1 MSILQKLWPST
12 LNPYVSNVNAKF
24 PLFCL
29 IYLIYLFVSHDR
41 VILILSYN
49 RVLLSYNLMV
59 STMCIQS
66 VFQKIIT
73 SDSNKQPI
81 YPENL
86 FYIHVIR
93 YLHAVKHIVRG
104 SSIQTSIVLLDSEGK
119 CFGIMM
125 PRQTILY
132 IILSCY
138 IIQYFDCYTIVV

>member
-1 MSILQKLWPST
+1 
-12 LNPYVSNVNAKF
+12 
-24 PLFCL
+24 
-29 IYLIYLFVSHDR
+29 
-41 VILILSYN
+41 
-49 RVLLSYNLMV
+49 
-59 STMCIQS
+59 MCIQS

-125 PRQTILY
+125 NITYKL
-132 IILSCY
+132 
-138 IIQYFDCYTIVV
+138 VVLLFSLKGKPIGS